1 MATVAAAPITPAE
14 EDTGWNEAQIESALG
29 RLQEMHVQLRHLRDA
44 LSRLVDPMLI
54 HQPSP
59 EDLYT
64 IFATNVTTIRS
75 DVEDF
80 ANALRDERH
89 KEILK
94 QAHESRIQSDE
105 DIRGWRVTEHED
117 WFDVH
122 NVDSPRNLEAD
133 GTKGS
138 DPDAA
143 QRVTIDSERLHA
155 VIEQF
160 KNVNPGIEVSLDED
174 TRLIRV
180 SLPPQAYTHFEIHE
194 QPSHGCGSA
203 YNVTTTEKTSMHA
216 AIVKA
221 ISSNERTDNVDY
233 LFVGL
238 KIPLKCIS

>member
-1 MATVAAAPITPAE
+1 
-14 EDTGWNEAQIESALG
+14 
-29 RLQEMHVQLRHLRDA
+29 
-44 LSRLVDPMLI
+44 MLI

-180 SLPPQAYTHFEIHE
+180 RLRLLAPTHNAAKTTRSLFLLKHTRISRSTNSRVMGVVQRTMSLRLRRQACM
-194 QPSHGCGSA
+194 QLS
-203 YNVTTTEKTSMHA
+203 
-216 AIVKA
+216 
-221 ISSNERTDNVDY
+221 
-233 LFVGL
+233 
-238 KIPLKCIS
+238 